1 MPLFTIAPLHQGSIH
16 VAIAEIAG
24 DSIELLLP
32 VPGMHPEG
40 EILDIADE
48 YYGVFSFVVRDGEWH
63 LHESAQVWA
72 GSDPVQVSA

>member
-1 MPLFTIAPLHQGSIH
+1 MSLFTIAPLHQGSIH

-40 EILDIADE
+40 EILDIADD

>member
-1 MPLFTIAPLHQGSIH
+1 MSLFTFAPLHQGSTY

-24 DSIELLLP
+24 DIIEILLP

-48 YYGVFSFVVRDGEWH
+48 YYGVFSFAIHGGEWH
-63 LHESAQVWA
+63 LHESAHAWA
-72 GSDPVQVSA
+72 GSEPLQVSA